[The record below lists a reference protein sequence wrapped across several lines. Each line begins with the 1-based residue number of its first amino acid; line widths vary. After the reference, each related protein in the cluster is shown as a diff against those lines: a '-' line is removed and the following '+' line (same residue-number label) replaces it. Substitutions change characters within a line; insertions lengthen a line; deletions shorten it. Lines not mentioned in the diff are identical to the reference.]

1 MQLRARPK
9 AVGKTTVAESRWGS
23 TSFDLV
29 PSRLV
34 HLAHPCR
41 PLRKTRKRCT
51 MYIVELRTPAMPE
64 GVGGG
69 KEGGG
74 CYLNMRTW
82 HAEGRRPSLGLCWPS
97 LGLCWPILRPWWP
110 MPMRTKCCNLQH
122 SALWDGK
129 NPCKYQ
135 SCSPRKWLK
144 HSYLQSFVHITI
156 FVFWKTCKYQR
167 FLHSLRQNIGSK
179 SAKNCVNTSVSA
191 SKSGQ
196 NTAIYSVSCLPRF
209 LEIAKTLWIP
219 AFSAINTPKML

>member
-1 MQLRARPK
+1 
-9 AVGKTTVAESRWGS
+9 
-23 TSFDLV
+23 
-29 PSRLV
+29 
-34 HLAHPCR
+34 
-41 PLRKTRKRCT
+41 
-51 MYIVELRTPAMPE
+51 MPV

-74 CYLNMRTW
+74 CHLNMRTW

-167 FLHSLRQNIGSK
+167 FFAFIKTKHRFKKCKKCCNLQGSGP
-179 SAKNCVNTSVSA
+179 VA
-191 SKSGQ
+191 SKKLRKYQRFDWHGTS
-196 NTAIYSVSCLPRF
+196 ISMFCMPRF
-209 LEIAKTLWIP
+209 HMFHNCMFPPDGGSRHIVLYHGLQGAKMVRCRLFV
-219 AFSAINTPKML
+219 AFRISTW